1 MLGMQSLLNQY
12 KNLHEEE
19 KLNGYEQR
27 IIENGH
33 YLGFSWPATSKN
45 MKTKVL
51 NKKCTIMKKTLLSV
65 LFVAVAAV
73 SASAYLWF
81 KVYFIV

>member
-1 MLGMQSLLNQY
+1 
-12 KNLHEEE
+12 
-19 KLNGYEQR
+19 
-27 IIENGH
+27 
-33 YLGFSWPATSKN
+33 
-45 MKTKVL
+45 
-51 NKKCTIMKKTLLSV
+51 MKKTLLSV